1 MMRNFVSENRELP
14 EGWML
19 QQDNATPHTAQ
30 VVKDTLQEFNLRLL
44 PWPSKSP
51 DLNPIE
57 HAWDRLGRSVASRG
71 PESLRDLRKYFLEEW
86 VKIPQEYFNTLVL
99 SMGNR
104 IGTVI
109 HAKGKNTRY

>member
-1 MMRNFVSENRELP
+1 
-14 EGWML
+14 ML

-30 VVKDTLQEFNLRLL
+30 VVKDTLEELNLRLL

-57 HAWDRLGRSVASRG
+57 HAWDRLGSSVASMG
-71 PESLRDLRKYFLEEW
+71 PPGLRDLKKYLLGEW

-104 IGTVI
+104 IGAVI
-109 HAKGKNTRY
+109 HEKGKNTRY